1 MRLLLSGLFYVQ
13 VGRAL
18 AHFVLKFVTGLLEL
32 SQTLSN
38 PARKLRQLL
47 RSEKQDE
54 NNENEKS
61 LWPTGHT
68 KGDW

>member
-1 MRLLLSGLFYVQ
+1 MRLFLSGLFYFQ

-18 AHFVLKFVTGLLEL
+18 AHFVLKFVAGLPEL

-38 PARKLRQLL
+38 PSRKLGQLL

-54 NNENEKS
+54 DNENEKS
-61 LWPTGHT
+61 FWPTGHT

>member
-1 MRLLLSGLFYVQ
+1 MRLLLSGLFYFQ

-18 AHFVLKFVTGLLEL
+18 AHFALKFVTGLLEL

-38 PARKLRQLL
+38 PAGKLRQLL